1 MGIGK
6 KFGAILDGYF
16 DKDELIEILEE
27 FIISKAGKKEELVKR
42 ILQNT
47 TVLEYAIKGLLRDS
61 YKEQLVDISDD
72 LGIDSSGNVSELKQD
87 ILDELEKDTDDKSLQ
102 NKIAVV
108 DACFDKDGIIEI
120 MEEFDMPKAGKKLK
134 LVEIIAKNQSMLE
147 YAIKIGVL
155 DTYKEDVE
163 YLCDKLGIDSDG
175 NKKDLENRIQEYMFK
190 KESSKEVRKESSKE
204 VSKETIEKKYQERT
218 ESSKNKG
225 DISIEDLH
233 NNFSRF
239 EWRDME
245 EIVGK
250 LFEKKGYRVEVTQ
263 ASGDFGVDVWARKL
277 DEEIAI
283 QVKHYEKDVGFDAL
297 TKTVAVTFGKA
308 NKAIVISTKSGFSKQ
323 SYEYQNDHRHAVELW
338 TSKKL
343 KDEIRNFL
351 L

>member
-1 MGIGK
+1 MEKGK
-6 KFGAILDGYF
+6 KFGAILDDYF
-16 DKDELIEILEE
+16 DKDYLIEILEE
-27 FIISKAGKKEELVKR
+27 FNIPKAGKKEELVKR
-42 ILQNT
+42 ILKNT
-47 TVLEYAIKGLLRDS
+47 TILEYAIKGLLRDS
-61 YKEQLVDISDD
+61 YKQELVNISED
-72 LGIDSSGNVSELKQD
+72 LGIDSSGNVSELKQS
-87 ILDELEKDTDDKSLQ
+87 ILDELEKDTEDKSLQ

-108 DACFDKDGIIEI
+108 DACLDKDSIIEI
-120 MEEFDMPKAGKKLK
+120 MEEFNRPKAGKKLK
-134 LVEIIAKNQSMLE
+134 LVEVIAKNQSMLE
-147 YAIKIGVL
+147 YAIKIGVR
-155 DTYKEDVE
+155 DAYKEDVE
-163 YLCDKLGIDSDG
+163 DLCDKLGIDSDG
-175 NKKDLENRIQEYMFK
+175 NKKDLENRIQDYLFK
-190 KESSKEVRKESSKE
+190 KETSKEDRKET
-204 VSKETIEKKYQERT
+204 VEKKHQERT
-218 ESSKNKG
+218 ESPKNKG

-233 NNFSRF
+233 NNFLRF
-239 EWRDME
+239 TWRDME

-263 ASGDFGVDVWARKL
+263 ASGDFGVDVWAFKL

>member
-1 MGIGK
+1 MEKGK
-6 KFGAILDGYF
+6 KFAAILDGYF

-27 FIISKAGKKEELVKR
+27 FNISKAGKKEELVKR
-42 ILQNT
+42 ILKNT
-47 TVLEYAIKGLLRDS
+47 TILEYAIKGLLRDS
-61 YKEQLVDISDD
+61 YKEQLVDISED
-72 LGIDSSGNVSELKQD
+72 LGIDSDGNASELKQD
-87 ILDELEKDTDDKSLQ
+87 ILDKLEKDTEDNLLE
-102 NKIAVV
+102 NKIALV
-108 DACFDKDGIIEI
+108 DACFDKDTIIEI
-120 MEEFDMPKAGKKLK
+120 MEEFYRPKAGKKLK
-134 LVEIIAKNQSMLE
+134 LVEVIAKNQSMLE
-147 YAIKIGVL
+147 YAIKIGVR
-155 DTYKEDVE
+155 DAYKEDVE
-163 YLCDKLGIDSDG
+163 DLCDKLGIDSDG
-175 NKKDLENRIQEYMFK
+175 SKKDLENRIQDYLFK
-190 KESSKEVRKESSKE
+190 KEVSKEVRKET
-204 VSKETIEKKYQERT
+204 VEKKHQERT

-239 EWRDME
+239 DWRDME

-263 ASGDFGVDVWARKL
+263 SSVDFGVDVWARKL

>member
-6 KFGAILDGYF
+6 KFGAILDDYF

-27 FIISKAGKKEELVKR
+27 FNIPKAGKKEELVKR
-42 ILQNT
+42 ILKNT

-61 YKEQLVDISDD
+61 YKEQLVDISED
-72 LGIDSSGNVSELKQD
+72 LGIDSSGNASELKQD
-87 ILDELEKDTDDKSLQ
+87 ILDELEKDTNDKSLQ

-108 DACFDKDGIIEI
+108 DSCFDKDTIIEI
-120 MEEFDMPKAGKKLK
+120 MEEFYRPKAGKKLK
-134 LVEIIAKNQSMLE
+134 LVEVIAKNQSMLE
-147 YAIKIGVL
+147 YAIKMGVR
-155 DTYKEDVE
+155 DAYKDEVED
-163 YLCDKLGIDSDG
+163 LCDKLGIDSDG
-175 NKKDLENRIQEYMFK
+175 SKKDLENRIQAYMFK
-190 KESSKEVRKESSKE
+190 KESSKKIRKET
-204 VSKETIEKKYQERT
+204 VEKKYQERT
-218 ESSKNKG
+218 ESPKNNG

-233 NNFSRF
+233 NNFLRF

-308 NKAIVISTKSGFSKQ
+308 SKAIVISTKSGFSKQ

-338 TSKKL
+338 SSKKL